1 MSKAAAG
8 WLVHLLTASGA
19 VLALVALQAALDGAM
34 VPCFLWLGAA
44 LAIDAIDGPLARRL
58 RIAEIVPR
66 FDGAA
71 LDLIVDFLTYV
82 FVPVVILVRWPLLPA
97 ALTWPLA
104 AWVLL
109 SSLYLFCKRDM
120 KTEDGHFM
128 GFPAL
133 WNLVVFAIIFLRLT
147 PWIAAGLV
155 VVLGALSFAPI
166 KVPHPLRAAE
176 GRIVT
181 LAALA
186 VWAIASLGML
196 LGPPGLAMWATV
208 AWAMAIG
215 YFVSVSI
222 TRSGRRAP

>member
-1 MSKAAAG
+1 MNKVAA

-19 VLALVALQAALDGAM
+19 VLGLLALQSALDGAM
-34 VPCFLWLGAA
+34 VPCFLWLGGA
-44 LAIDAIDGPLARRL
+44 LAVDAIDGPLARRL
-58 RIAEIVPR
+58 KVHEVVPR

-104 AWVLL
+104 AWVLV
-109 SSLYLFCKRDM
+109 SSLYLFCKRDL
-120 KTEDGHFM
+120 KTEDGHFI

-133 WNLVVFAIIFLRLT
+133 WNLVVFAIVFLRLT

-155 VVLGALSFAPI
+155 LSLGALSFAPI

-176 GRIVT
+176 GRTVT
-181 LAALA
+181 LVALA
-186 VWAIASLGML
+186 VWAAASLAIL
-196 LGPPGLAMWATV
+196 LGSPDLAMWATIV
-208 AWAMAIG
+208 WAMAIG

-222 TRSGRRAP
+222 SRSSRKY